1 MKEMPGSTSGEPA
14 GEHPGA
20 MATAAYLDGTLPPKA
35 RDTVEAH
42 LAACDE
48 CRAGVALLRSR
59 DEGTTEEVPSLMI
72 RHAQDLSAA
81 PPVSSRAGSR
91 RRRALLWGL
100 AAGVLVVTGWA
111 LGWRGGPG
119 PQAPVERRIDALEI
133 QALYPARGE
142 AVEPARLGFRWSP
155 VARADRYVISLIDA
169 GGREVAVLET
179 APPGGEVAWPAD
191 RPLPPAG
198 TYLWSVRAFLLD
210 RVLAETRP
218 IPFAIR

>member
-1 MKEMPGSTSGEPA
+1 
-14 GEHPGA
+14 

-48 CRAGVALLRSR
+48 CRGGVALLRSR

-91 RRRALLWGL
+91 RRVALLLGL
-100 AAGVLVVTGWA
+100 AAGVLVVAGWA
-111 LGWRGGPG
+111 LGSRGGG
-119 PQAPVERRIDALEI
+119 SRAPVERRIDALEI
-133 QALYPARGE
+133 QAISPAGGD
-142 AVEPARLGFRWSP
+142 AVEAARLEFRWSL
-155 VARADRYVISLIDA
+155 VGGADRYVVTLIDA
-169 GGREVAVLET
+169 GGRAVAALET
-179 APPGGEVAWPAD
+179 ATPGGEVAWPAD

-218 IPFAIR
+218 VPFAIR